1 MEQESASQD
10 WSEFQKQTIVIFKYE
25 MVQNNMSRY
34 INKKEKQKT
43 PVGTVQALTLKK
55 QIHVHDCSLSW
66 LGTGT

>member
-1 MEQESASQD
+1 MLANISFTESFLHLNKKKKT
-10 WSEFQKQTIVIFKYE
+10 W
-25 MVQNNMSRY
+25 Y